1 MSADFQVLR
10 KPRQRRYRGRDVVIF
25 DLGGV
30 LIDWDPRHL
39 YRKLFAGDEAAMEI
53 FLATVCTHEWNRG
66 QDAGRSFAE
75 GARLLKTEHPD
86 KTELIDAYG
95 DRFDEMIAG
104 PIGGSIDILAELG
117 DRDTSLYGLTN
128 WSAET
133 YPAALA
139 RFAFLRWFRGILVSG
154 EVELIKPDPRIF
166 ALLIE
171 RFAVEPQRAV
181 YIDDVEANVAA
192 VRPFGIHGIH
202 FTTPARLREEL
213 VGLGLLP
220 SRSACSGIT
229 GALRGSY

>member
-1 MSADFQVLR
+1 MAGS
-10 KPRQRRYRGRDVVIF
+10 RGSIVVF

-39 YRKLFAGDEAAMEI
+39 YRKLFAGDAAAMEH
-53 FLATVCTHEWNRG
+53 FLATVCTHEWNRC

-75 GARLLKTEHPD
+75 GARLLKAEHPERA
-86 KTELIDAYG
+86 ELIDAYHS
-95 DRFDEMIAG
+95 RFDEMIAG
-104 PIGGSIDILAELG
+104 PIAGSIEILAELR
-117 DRDTSLYGLTN
+117 DRGTPLYGLTN

-133 YPAALA
+133 YPAALE

-154 EVELIKPDPRIF
+154 EVGLIKPDPRIF

-192 VRPFGIHGIH
+192 ARPFAIHGIH
-202 FTTPARLREEL
+202 FTTPAALREEL
-213 VGLGLLP
+213 VALGLLP
-220 SRSACSGIT
+220 SRTACSGIT
-229 GALRGSY
+229 AAPRGSY